1 MADALRTPTILTRR
15 PWREFVVETNNGIIS
30 TAGIVEGM
38 VAAEVRNTTV
48 VISAV
53 IALVVGTFTAAAARY
68 ADAAYERDAAYSA
81 VAEAQSRLLREPAM
95 ELDDL
100 TAIYQDK
107 GLSPALA
114 EQVAQELTAQDAI
127 GAHIEDELQLE
138 ADDFASPWWPA
149 GLSAVAFAVGG
160 VLPLL
165 LSIFIPTNDRLL
177 TTGAAVALALAI
189 TSYTGARIAQTPPTR
204 VVLRTVAIGVATLA
218 LAALVGSTF

>member
-1 MADALRTPTILTRR
+1 
-15 PWREFVVETNNGIIS
+15 
-30 TAGIVEGM
+30 
-38 VAAEVRNTTV
+38 
-48 VISAV
+48 
-53 IALVVGTFTAAAARY
+53 
-68 ADAAYERDAAYSA
+68 
-81 VAEAQSRLLREPAM
+81 M

-127 GAHIEDELQLE
+127 GAHIEDELELE